1 VRIRLFLL
9 SAIVAIASA
18 AEMKVATAD
27 GVKAAVKKVQPA
39 YNPLAKQMRVQGEV
53 EVEAKVT
60 ETGDVDGVKVV
71 SGNSLLTPN
80 VIKAVKE
87 WKFTP
92 FSDGGKNVPASVSL
106 RFNFKL

>member
-1 VRIRLFLL
+1 MLAFT
-9 SAIVAIASA
+9 ASA
-18 AEMKVATAD
+18 ELRVSTAD
-27 GVKAAVKKVQPA
+27 GVKAAVKKVNPD

-60 ETGDVDGVKVV
+60 ETGDVDSVKVV
-71 SGNSLLTPN
+71 SGNSLLTPG

-92 FSDGGKNVPASVSL
+92 FSEGGKNVPASVSL

>member
-1 VRIRLFLL
+1 VKTRLFLL
-9 SAIVAIASA
+9 SAILAIGAA

-27 GVKAAVKKVQPA
+27 GVKAAVKKVQPE

-53 EVEAKVT
+53 EVEARVT
-60 ETGDVDGVKVV
+60 ESGDVDGVKVV
-71 SGNSLLTPN
+71 SGNSLLTPG

-92 FSDGGKNVPASVSL
+92 FTDGSKNVPASVSL